1 MACILQCLDHALSS
15 LARRAAVPVDLRV
28 ELPDERLPISVEAA
42 AYFTVCEAL
51 TNVAKYAQATRA
63 WVEVERCDGHLMLE
77 VGDDGVGG
85 ADFDS
90 GSGLQGLRDRV
101 AAVSGTLNMASRPGA
116 GTVLRAR
123 LPIAVP

>member
-1 MACILQCLDHALSS
+1 M
-15 LARRAAVPVDLRV
+15 V
-28 ELPDERLPISVEAA
+28 
-42 AYFTVCEAL
+42 
-51 TNVAKYAQATRA
+51 
-63 WVEVERCDGHLMLE
+63 E

-85 ADFDS
+85 ADFES

-101 AAVSGTLNMASRPGA
+101 AAVSGTLDMASRPGA